1 MVAAGCARRYPQAT
15 GHGKELRLKGNAA
28 LRALSAEEVR
38 SVIGDPHELVVLKV
52 RAELDEHCRAFIA
65 HSPFVALATIDADG
79 HADVSPRGDPPGFV
93 KVLDETTLAIPE
105 RPGNKLMDSLANILE
120 TCSVAL
126 LFVIPGIEETLR
138 VNGKAT
144 ITDEPELLAT
154 MEVEGKPPRLAIV
167 VQVEEAYLHCA
178 KAFKRSRLW
187 DPSAQLERAAL
198 PSLGQ
203 MLRDQ
208 IRPKDRTAAD
218 IDAYAEEDYRTRLY

>member
-1 MVAAGCARRYPQAT
+1 
-15 GHGKELRLKGNAA
+15 
-28 LRALSAEEVR
+28 
-38 SVIGDPHELVVLKV
+38 VVLKV
-52 RAELDEHCRAFIA
+52 RAELDDHCRAFIA
-65 HSPFVALATIDADG
+65 RSPFVALATVGADG

-93 KVLDETTLAIPE
+93 KVLDATTLAVPE

-120 TCSVAL
+120 TGSVGL

-144 ITDEPELLAT
+144 ITDDPELVAT
-154 MEVEGKPPRLAIV
+154 MQVRGQAPKLAIV
-167 VQVEEAYLHCA
+167 VRVEEAYLHCA

-187 DPSAQLERAAL
+187 DPAAQIQRAAL

-208 IRPKDRTAAD
+208 IRPEQMTAAD
-218 IDAYAEEDYRTRLY
+218 IDAYAEDDYRTRLY